1 MSKYVDLAMERRKQL
16 TPEGKPAWNCCQAG
30 TAVFAKDAGYTDEK
44 IDGWLM
50 ERHPAKK
57 ARRNGKHC
65 LKGPAKRTEEDDKR
79 FAESFERLSQEAL
92 NEFL

>member
-1 MSKYVDLAMERRKQL
+1 MSKYADLAMERRNQF
-16 TPEGKPAWNCCQAG
+16 TPEGKPAWNCCQAV
-30 TAVFAKDAGYTDEK
+30 ASVFAKDAGYTDEK
-44 IDGWLM
+44 IDGLLM
-50 ERHPAKK
+50 VRHPAKK

-65 LKGPAKRTEEDDKR
+65 LKGPAKRTEEDDKQ